1 MERQSFVFIL
11 QKSVLKFLTLPLLV
25 SSIAV
30 RTSVHRTNSSSKF
43 RTCGRKM
50 IFSFPQYRVRSSKF
64 FFRFDVCGTSVS
76 NTKTTVV
83 PAWIDNICDLGIKFC
98 TTLKTFIF
106 PGINLSGASFKAAI
120 SCCSQGPLHNRC
132 TYCSST
138 HPISN
143 SSKSESCG
151 SEANTSFSTAQRKES
166 VFRFSISDV
175 KTAEA

>member
-1 MERQSFVFIL
+1 MFQAFLSSTNVHNPCLWRSSMERQSFVFIL

-64 FFRFDVCGTSVS
+64 FFRFDVCDSSVS

-83 PAWIDNICDLGIKFC
+83 PAWIDNIYDLEIKFC

-120 SCCSQGPLHNRC
+120 SCCSQGP
-132 TYCSST
+132 ST
-138 HPISN
+138 
-143 SSKSESCG
+143 
-151 SEANTSFSTAQRKES
+151 
-166 VFRFSISDV
+166 
-175 KTAEA
+175 